1 VTKRRRYP
9 FPCQVGNWNH
19 ESPHRRN
26 HPRRCHRHS
35 RRTQLCAPARQ
46 RRRPIADSAATT
58 PAPPRAPAT
67 ATAAAQIDPAP
78 TPAPPAQW
86 WSISGERYNHSGE
99 AWSGDASAPYHC
111 ERAPIPPAA
120 AYGFEKSYGSDP
132 QIVNEEYGVTD
143 GVSLLRRAE
152 WNPKEIRTNRYFRTE
167 AACRLALQADLD
179 KEAARTRADAADKKA
194 EDRTLDS
201 YR

>member
-1 VTKRRRYP
+1 MRPSPTTPPPHSGLGGHNPRPAARARNRNRNRGRPNRPRAHPRPSSAMVEHKRRALQP
-9 FPCQVGNWNH
+9 F
-19 ESPHRRN
+19 RRG
-26 HPRRCHRHS
+26 
-35 RRTQLCAPARQ
+35 LE
-46 RRRPIADSAATT
+46 RRR
-58 PAPPRAPAT
+58 
-67 ATAAAQIDPAP
+67 
-78 TPAPPAQW
+78 
-86 WSISGERYNHSGE
+86 
-99 AWSGDASAPYHC
+99 SAPYHC